1 MIPVL
6 KNDIKVESTKFQDVL
21 LVFLI
26 LFFGGTSLVLLA
38 DLFRLPQF
46 LVLVPGN
53 LSLLFFICRIVF
65 IMKKKAVRSFKPEG
79 VLRGDWRLISW
90 KDFRGGLRKI
100 RRVASARDTTVA
112 PILFLQTAAKC
123 GLFLSELK
131 IMRKFTALSNIAA
144 TRFERLK
151 VAGFLIFP

>member
-79 VLRGDWRLISW
+79 VLRGDWRLIPW
-90 KDFRGGLRKI
+90 KDFRGAITQNTSSRFG
-100 RRVASARDTTVA
+100 ARYNWRTVLVFA
-112 PILFLQTAAKC
+112 D
-123 GLFLSELK
+123 GSEAWIIPQRIKNYAEVYSFVKTLPPPVLK
-131 IMRKFTALSNIAA
+131 D
-144 TRFERLK
+144 
-151 VAGFLIFP
+151 